1 MMVGDADGLRMDER
15 FPQRVERARADVAI
29 DDADRAERQRG
40 KALFLDRRDACS
52 RLGRMCGRGLVL
64 RGQRHSQRPCV
75 EESPAAQWQCRE
87 RPLSSFT
94 RRVEPER
101 RPFGTAP
108 GKQAHMSCS
117 GVPRFDLRQRRA
129 HIALSFHFKKGVL
142 PRSRGQPKPRRRPL
156 ARQAATCHLSLMDGL
171 IPKLPIDEVL
181 PNICAALSTRTRAVL
196 TAPPGAGKSTRVPLA
211 LKDEPWAA
219 GGKILL
225 LEPRRLAARAAAD
238 RMAATLGEEL
248 GETVGLRMRL
258 LSRVSAKTRIEVVT
272 EGVFTRMILDDPAL
286 AGVAGV
292 LFDEFHE
299 RSLDADFGLAL
310 ALDASAHLREDLRL
324 LVMSATLDGA
334 RVARLL
340 GEEAPL
346 IEAQGRMFPV
356 ATHYLGRD
364 PNERIED
371 ALARATL
378 RALAAEPG
386 SILVFLPGQGEI
398 ARLDT
403 LLTDKIGD
411 PAIEIMP
418 LYSALDRAAQERA
431 IEPTKPGRRKI
442 VLATSIA
449 ETSLTIEGVRIVID
463 FGLARVP
470 RYEPDRGLTRLE
482 TVRVSRA
489 AADQRRGRAGRLEP
503 GVCYRLWEE
512 AATGALEPFAQPEIL
527 QSDLSGFLLDCAA
540 WGARDPARD
549 LAFLDPPPKPALN
562 EAKALLLSLGA
573 LDDDGALTEEGRAI
587 RKFAL
592 PPRLARMIVDAARMG
607 EADLAAEVAVI
618 LTERGLGG
626 DSTDLSSRIERFRKD
641 RSQRAEDA
649 RRLVKNLLRQAGA
662 QSRGG
667 ADVAHSG
674 HYLASAFP
682 DRIAM
687 SRGKT
692 GDFLLANGR
701 AAHVE
706 PHDPLARESF
716 LAVGEIA
723 GRAAAARILI
733 AAPLTLKDIEE
744 IAGDADQDQGRA
756 EFRSAAR
763 SPSSAAA
770 EAARRARARRTD
782 AQLPRKC
789 RRPQKCSPKASRNF
803 LSTNCPGQK
812 RSTNGATAFSFCAR
826 PKATTRG
833 PIFPTM
839 P

>member
-1 MMVGDADGLRMDER
+1 
-15 FPQRVERARADVAI
+15 
-29 DDADRAERQRG
+29 
-40 KALFLDRRDACS
+40 
-52 RLGRMCGRGLVL
+52 
-64 RGQRHSQRPCV
+64 
-75 EESPAAQWQCRE
+75 
-87 RPLSSFT
+87 
-94 RRVEPER
+94 
-101 RPFGTAP
+101 
-108 GKQAHMSCS
+108 
-117 GVPRFDLRQRRA
+117 
-129 HIALSFHFKKGVL
+129 
-142 PRSRGQPKPRRRPL
+142 
-156 ARQAATCHLSLMDGL
+156 MDGL
-171 IPKLPIDEVL
+171 TPKLPIDEVL
-181 PNICAALSTRTRAVL
+181 PDICAALSTRTRAVL

-238 RMAATLGEEL
+238 RMATTLGEEL

-272 EGVFTRMILDDPAL
+272 EGVFTRMILDDPSL
-286 AGVAGV
+286 QGVAAV
-292 LFDEFHE
+292 FFDEFHE

-310 ALDASAHLREDLRL
+310 ALDTSAHLRDDLRL

-340 GEEAPL
+340 GEDVRL
-346 IEAQGRMFPV
+346 IESEGRMFPV

-364 PNERIED
+364 PNERIEE

-386 SILVFLPGQGEI
+386 SVLVFLPGQGEI
-398 ARLDT
+398 ARLAA
-403 LLTDKIGD
+403 LLGDKIKD
-411 PAIEIMP
+411 PTVEIMP
-418 LYSALDRAAQERA
+418 LYAALDRSAQERA
-431 IEPTKPGRRKI
+431 IAPTKPQRRKI

-463 FGLARVP
+463 SGLSRVP

-527 QSDLSGFLLDCAA
+527 QSDLSGFLLDCTA

-549 LAFLDPPPKPALN
+549 LAFLDPPPRPALN
-562 EAKALLLSLGA
+562 EARTLLNELGA
-573 LDDDGALTEEGRAI
+573 LDEDGALTEEGRAV

-592 PPRLARMIVDAARMG
+592 PPRLARMLVDAARLG
-607 EADLAAEVAVI
+607 EAELAAEVAVI

-649 RRLVKNLLRQAGA
+649 RRLVKNLQRQAGA
-662 QSRGG
+662 QSQTR
-667 ADVAHSG
+667 ADAARAG

-682 DRIAM
+682 DRIAIA
-687 SRGKT
+687 RGKT
-692 GDFLLANGR
+692 GHFLLANGR

-706 PHDPLARESF
+706 PHDALARENF

-723 GRAAAARILI
+723 GRAAAARIVI
-733 AAPLTLKDIEE
+733 AAPLTLKDIEDVAGAE
-744 IAGDADQDQGRA
+744 ITTKDELNFDPTRNAVQ
-756 EFRSAAR
+756 AR
-763 SPSSAAA
+763 
-770 EAARRARARRTD
+770 
-782 AQLPRKC
+782 K
-789 RRPQKCSPKASRNF
+789 
-803 LSTNCPGQK
+803 
-812 RSTNGATAFSFCAR
+812 
-826 PKATTRG
+826 
-833 PIFPTM
+833 
-839 P
+839 